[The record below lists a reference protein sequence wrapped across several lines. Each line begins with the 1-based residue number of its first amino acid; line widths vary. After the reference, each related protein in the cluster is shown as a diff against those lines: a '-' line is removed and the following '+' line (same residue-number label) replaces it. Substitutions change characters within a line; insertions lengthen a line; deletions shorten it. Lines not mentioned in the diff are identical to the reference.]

1 MLLRKEDG
9 RREWEGCP
17 MKKTEGEGRKACTYR
32 RWKERVGR
40 LSNEEDRK
48 RGYEGCT

>member
-1 MLLRKEDG
+1 
-9 RREWEGCP
+9 
-17 MKKTEGEGRKACTYR
+17 MKKTEGESGKACTYR
-32 RWKERVGR
+32 RWKERVQGR